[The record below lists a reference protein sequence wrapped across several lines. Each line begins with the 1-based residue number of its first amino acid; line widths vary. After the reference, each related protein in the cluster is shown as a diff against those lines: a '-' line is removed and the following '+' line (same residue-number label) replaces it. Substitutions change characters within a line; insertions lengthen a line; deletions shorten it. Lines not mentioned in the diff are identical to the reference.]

1 MAEFEL
7 KITGSMA
14 ELFAIASRLGG
25 AKASPGVIATNP
37 GDEGFPT
44 RRKEDDVETLSVGTK
59 TDTPVAALETASA
72 APRKRRT
79 KAEIAADE
87 AAAKPSAFE
96 TPVEEVEPMTVVPD
110 EQVKAEE
117 VAETTPLETS
127 PPTSGASPA
136 AGSVPADS
144 VTWQDCHD
152 MMDLIV
158 NKQKPPAAP
167 LKVLEALK
175 GATNGEITNLSALKE
190 RPDMLAAAYTAL
202 AQFKA

>member
-25 AKASPGVIATNP
+25 ATASPSVIAEPQRAPEPVGSDTVQVVV
-37 GDEGFPT
+37 T
-44 RRKEDDVETLSVGTK
+44 AADVSA
-59 TDTPVAALETASA
+59 AALDTAAA

-96 TPVEEVEPMTVVPD
+96 TPVADEVVEGESPEPD
-110 EQVKAEE
+110 LNEE
-117 VAETTPLETS
+117 VADTAPLETS
-127 PPTSGASPA
+127 QPTSDVSPA
-136 AGSVPADS
+136 ATSDS
-144 VTWQDCHD
+144 ATWQDCHD

-190 RPDMLAAAYTAL
+190 RPDMLAKAYTAL
-202 AQFKA
+202 AQFKTPA